1 MNLFSQN
8 KPVRSEEWIRKL
20 HASEKQA
27 SELGQACSNDGSTV
41 DHGTL
46 LTNKE
51 TYIHVHVCVCMHV
64 GEWMSVCVYV
74 SDCVCVRA
82 HMCIIISECEFQL
95 VCMHVYVSE
104 WVCGWQK
111 ITTSLVIGSKPPTS
125 SHRKRAHQWSL
136 RTEFQLLWCEGSSLH
151 SSSTLSQ
158 GYHCQLPPAEN
169 GSVYVF
175 VTNTK

>member
-51 TYIHVHVCVCMHV
+51 TY
-64 GEWMSVCVYV
+64 
-74 SDCVCVRA
+74 R
-82 HMCIIISECEFQL
+82 IITDELSCTHI
-95 VCMHVYVSE
+95 
-104 WVCGWQK
+104 QK
-111 ITTSLVIGSKPPTS
+111 LKATSC
-125 SHRKRAHQWSL
+125 H
-136 RTEFQLLWCEGSSLH
+136 
-151 SSSTLSQ
+151 
-158 GYHCQLPPAEN
+158 
-169 GSVYVF
+169 
-175 VTNTK
+175 